1 MPTGLIERMLQRRL
15 RRQKLA
21 ERGLGAGAA
30 AGERG
35 MRPEDEFDDDDID
48 DDDENGTFKCRYL
61 HLCF

>member
-1 MPTGLIERMLQRRL
+1 VPTGLIERMLQRRL

-21 ERGLGAGAA
+21 ERGLGASGA

-48 DDDENGTFKCRYL
+48 DDDENCTFFCRYL